1 MSNVIPFPR
10 MPEASHPRR
19 NPDRRAYPR
28 GGRRATDTAGHAPLV
43 LLVDHDANTTARGA
57 AILAKLHLAV
67 APTRTIAEPRRVM
80 DSLRPNIVVASVAE
94 AAALRQ
100 ANSADLPVVI
110 LNEKMDPET
119 LIQEIRRELRAHLR
133 GA

>member
-1 MSNVIPFPR
+1 M
-10 MPEASHPRR
+10 
-19 NPDRRAYPR
+19 
-28 GGRRATDTAGHAPLV
+28 
-43 LLVDHDANTTARGA
+43 
-57 AILAKLHLAV
+57 AV
-67 APTRTIAEPRRVM
+67 APRVM

-100 ANSADLPVVI
+100 ANAADLPVVI

-133 GA
+133 GE

>member
-10 MPEASHPRR
+10 CRGVAPRR

-43 LLVDHDANTTARGA
+43 LLVDRDANTNARCE
-57 AILAKLHLAV
+57 AILAKLHFAV
-67 APTRTIAEPRRVM
+67 APTRTIEEARRVM

-133 GA
+133 GE